1 MTVKEIKAPRG
12 YLTKERAY
20 FLIEPLFRCYLGQ
33 KLDISFFVFWR
44 IKNTIISSW
53 NFLTF
58 NKIKSFLTDYS
69 SVLFLQVNELEN
81 IMVPWKSMMP
91 VFVGLDNKKTI
102 LKCAFVFYALCSL
115 TPSLVWLNAN
125 RDLSKACRSYLN
137 LYGHISKLRGLN
149 LFYIFVYVQLLILTF
164 CPQFIFQIITIECI
178 VLSKRQHYVTFQPF
192 WHHQISLVIDVYFL
206 IYFLIYFFVYLENG
220 QEI

>member
-1 MTVKEIKAPRG
+1 MCICISCIV
-12 YLTKERAY
+12 LTNAY
-20 FLIEPLFRCYLGQ
+20 
-33 KLDISFFVFWR
+33 
-44 IKNTIISSW
+44 
-53 NFLTF
+53 
-58 NKIKSFLTDYS
+58 
-69 SVLFLQVNELEN
+69 
-81 IMVPWKSMMP
+81 
-91 VFVGLDNKKTI
+91 
-102 LKCAFVFYALCSL
+102 
-115 TPSLVWLNAN
+115 SLVWLNAN

-206 IYFLIYFFVYLENG
+206 FYFLIQFFVYLESGGRFKILKIGLKFRYEVEFEFNL
-220 QEI
+220 EDLKKSV